1 MSAVQDLLAELKAA
15 GWTKAAIKDE
25 LSVAYFTVS
34 QWEKGRQPSNVVAVE
49 AMLRQLTRRK
59 RVPKKRRYS

>member
-25 LSVAYFTVS
+25 LSVAYYSVVR
-34 QWEKGRQPSNVVAVE
+34 WEQGRQPANGVAVE
-49 AMLRQLTRRK
+49 TMLRQLTKRK